1 MEHQISV
8 ICKGMNWSRCSCC
21 GLKWLL
27 AIFVVDVSSF
37 VSVASMQ
44 SVLCLLCFYCI
55 VYKLILV
62 KNGLARNL
70 IQDLLYQ

>member
-1 MEHQISV
+1 MKFFATS
-8 ICKGMNWSRCSCC
+8 SCC
-21 GLKWLL
+21 GIKWLL

-55 VYKLILV
+55 VYKPILV
-62 KNGLARNL
+62 KIGIARNL
-70 IQDLLYQ
+70 MQDLLFQ